1 MWLRPCVSLCLSV
14 CVCDR
19 RSNLSIDAM
28 RNASQVFTLEFQT
41 PQKKL
46 RAALPVWQRHG
57 LWGGAGAHR
66 HNLIIPWF
74 GPGSPRRQQSHSQ
87 AHAWWPH
94 AFLFLSCVSTY
105 ARKGCSGAEEA
116 QPGKH
121 TPLALRSPSR
131 HLTVLEEG
139 AARQLGR
146 RQRRQ
151 GDGVLRAV
159 VRRARPAVRRHV
171 GVAVAG
177 AAAVDLD
184 AWVRSADASDV

>member
-1 MWLRPCVSLCLSV
+1 MPGGPTRFSVWLV
-14 CVCDR
+14 CPLTR
-19 RSNLSIDAM
+19 
-28 RNASQVFTLEFQT
+28 E
-41 PQKKL
+41 
-46 RAALPVWQRHG
+46 
-57 LWGGAGAHR
+57 
-66 HNLIIPWF
+66 
-74 GPGSPRRQQSHSQ
+74 
-87 AHAWWPH
+87 
-94 AFLFLSCVSTY
+94 
-105 ARKGCSGAEEA
+105 KGVAEEA

-121 TPLALRSPSR
+121 TPLALLSPSR

-139 AARQLGR
+139 AARQLAR

-184 AWVRSADASDV
+184 ACVRSAEASDV